1 MQQFHH
7 PHIIKLVGICLQT
20 PTWIIMELAPLGEV
34 KSECSNYHFSASFLF
49 QLRSYLIRHRAVLDT
64 STLLLYGCQLSSAL
78 SYLDSRKFV
87 HRDIAARNVLVS
99 SDRCVKL
106 SDFGLSRWIDDDSF
120 YTGILVKRTI
130 VK

>member
-1 MQQFHH
+1 MLEYH
-7 PHIIKLVGICLQT
+7 
-20 PTWIIMELAPLGEV
+20 
-34 KSECSNYHFSASFLF
+34 CSAFIYYF
-49 QLRSYLIRHRAVLDT
+49 QLRSYLIRHRTVLDT

-120 YTGILVKRTI
+120 YTGIYCRENHCQMCYSIAWKTAD
-130 VK
+130 